1 MRPQENHKRQL
12 VPVNR
17 RLGLPTPRQP
27 GTLVAALRAAARPVP
42 LEPPQIDPDLT
53 GLSALERSAETLRYS
68 VGRVEFWVSPKGELR
83 AWFRLN
89 LLLSL
94 LLAVPAVVVGPILTY
109 CLWTVATWSQFLL
122 ATAVNILL
130 TVLAAMGVVALL
142 SAAFFVIQR
151 LLR

>member
-17 RLGLPTPRQP
+17 RLGLPTPRRP

-42 LEPPQIDPDLT
+42 LEPPQINPDLT
-53 GLSALERSAETLRYS
+53 GLSALERSAEVLRYS
-68 VGRVEFWVSPKGELR
+68 ACRLEYWLSPRGELR
-83 AWFRLN
+83 AWLKLN
-89 LLLSL
+89 LLLAL
-94 LLAVPAVVVGPILTY
+94 LLAVPAVLVGPVLTY
-109 CLWTVATWSQFLL
+109 CFWTAATWSQFLL

-130 TVLAAMGVVALL
+130 TVLAAMGVVVLL
-142 SAAFFVIQR
+142 SAASFVIQR